1 MVIHFINFSS
11 IKNLNFI
18 NSKRM
23 SPEVATQQPYTE
35 KCDIWSLGITC
46 IEMAELNPPV
56 SKGNLNDLVTLTGF
70 KSPTLKNKNSSKNF
84 NRFVVMA
91 LKVDEKKRPT
101 AKKLLNVCIII
112 L

>member
-1 MVIHFINFSS
+1 
-11 IKNLNFI
+11 
-18 NSKRM
+18 M
-23 SPEVATQQPYTE
+23 SPEVATQQPYRE

-56 SKGNLNDLVTLTGF
+56 SKGNLNE
-70 KSPTLKNKNSSKNF
+70 SPTLKNKNSSKNF
-84 NRFVVMA
+84 NRFVEMA

-101 AKKLLNVCIII
+101 AKKLLNVCII